1 MQSMIYRKFH
11 NPKGMAT
18 GAVKYLL
25 VRSFLKNG
33 GDNDNYN
40 DSENVIKTRL
50 LVMIQIT
57 MIIQRKFHNSKG
69 MAKGAANVRAARKVL
84 LIRSFKQC

>member
-1 MQSMIYRKFH
+1 
-11 NPKGMAT
+11 
-18 GAVKYLL
+18 
-25 VRSFLKNG
+25 
-33 GDNDNYN
+33 
-40 DSENVIKTRL
+40 
-50 LVMIQIT
+50 